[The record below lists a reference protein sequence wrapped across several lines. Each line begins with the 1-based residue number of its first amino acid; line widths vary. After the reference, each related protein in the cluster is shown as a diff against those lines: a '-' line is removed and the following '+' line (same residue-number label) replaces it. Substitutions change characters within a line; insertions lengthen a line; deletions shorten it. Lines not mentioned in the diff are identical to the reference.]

1 MEPDCLSP
9 LPAVTIQS
17 LGGEAGVRKL
27 VILEVHMNFQPKG
40 IIPAM
45 VTPVTADG
53 KINVEALKKLTNY
66 LIEGGVHGLFP
77 VGSQGE
83 FYALTFEEKKRVT
96 EVVVEEAR
104 GRVPVYAGT
113 GAITTR
119 EAIALT
125 KMAEAAGVSAVSVI
139 TPFFIR
145 PSEGELFDYY
155 SAVAKATRLPVLLY
169 NNPQRTGINISA
181 EFVARACQVENI
193 VGIKDS
199 SGDLTLT
206 AEYIRRTKERFSV
219 LAGRDTLIYGT
230 LCYGGKGAIAATA
243 NVAPKVVVEIYEA
256 FKAGDWKRSL
266 EAQFRLA
273 PLRLAFD
280 LGTFPV
286 VIKEALNL
294 IGIDAGV
301 GVPPVGGI
309 NPAAKEEL
317 RGILRNMGLLQ

>member
-1 MEPDCLSP
+1 MD
-9 LPAVTIQS
+9 
-17 LGGEAGVRKL
+17 
-27 VILEVHMNFQPKG
+27 FQPRG

-45 VTPVTADG
+45 VTPVTPGG
-53 KINVEALKKLTNY
+53 KINVEALRKLTDY
-66 LIEGGVHGLFP
+66 LIKGGVHGLFP

-83 FYALTFEEKKRVT
+83 FYALTFEEKKRVI
-96 EVVVEEAR
+96 EVVVEETKR
-104 GRVPVYAGT
+104 RVPVYAGT
-113 GAITTR
+113 GAVTTR

-125 KMAEAAGVSAVSVI
+125 KMAEEAGVSAVSI
-139 TPFFIR
+139 LTPFFIR
-145 PSEGELFDYY
+145 PNEEELFEHY
-155 SAVAKATRLPVLLY
+155 SAIAKATRLPVLLY
-169 NNPQRTGINISA
+169 NNPQRTGVNISP
-181 EFVARACQVENI
+181 EFVARASRVENI

-199 SGDLTLT
+199 SGDLTIT
-206 AEYIRRTKERFSV
+206 SEYIRRTNEKFSV

-256 FKAGDWKRSL
+256 FQAGDWKRSL

-294 IGIDAGV
+294 IGIDAGI
-301 GVPPVGGI
+301 GIPPVGGI
-309 NPAAKEEL
+309 APKAKAEL
-317 RGILRNMGLLQ
+317 KKILENMELL

>member
-1 MEPDCLSP
+1 MD
-9 LPAVTIQS
+9 
-17 LGGEAGVRKL
+17 
-27 VILEVHMNFQPKG
+27 FQPRG

-45 VTPVTADG
+45 VTPITKEG
-53 KINVEALKKLTNY
+53 KINEETLRKLTNY
-66 LIEGGVHGLFP
+66 LIQGGVHGLFP

-83 FYALTFEEKKRVT
+83 FYALTFDEKKRVIET
-96 EVVVEEAR
+96 VADETR
-104 GRVPVYAGT
+104 GRIPVYAGT

-119 EAIALT
+119 EAVALT
-125 KMAEAAGVSAVSVI
+125 QMAEKAGANAVSVI
-139 TPFFIR
+139 TPFFIK
-145 PSEGELFDYY
+145 PSEAELWEFYTTI
-155 SAVAKATRLPVLLY
+155 AKSTRLPVLLY
-169 NNPQRTGINISA
+169 GNPGRTGVSISPD
-181 EFVARACQVENI
+181 FVVRASKIDNI

-206 AEYIRRTKERFSV
+206 AEYIRRTDQRFSV

-243 NVAPKVVVEIYEA
+243 NVAPKVIVEIYEA
-256 FKAGDWKRSL
+256 FMAGDHKRAL
-266 EAQFRLA
+266 AAQYRLA

-301 GVPPVGGI
+301 GIPPVGGMK
-309 NPAAKEEL
+309 PEAKKELEE
-317 RGILRNMGLLQ
+317 ILRNMGLL

>member
-1 MEPDCLSP
+1 MS
-9 LPAVTIQS
+9 
-17 LGGEAGVRKL
+17 
-27 VILEVHMNFQPKG
+27 FQPKG
-40 IIPAM
+40 IVPAM
-45 VTPVTADG
+45 VTPITSDG
-53 KINVEALKKLTNY
+53 KINVEALRKLTRY

-83 FYALTFEEKKRVT
+83 FYALTFEEKKKVIET
-96 EVVVEEAR
+96 VVEETR

-119 EAIALT
+119 EAVALT
-125 KMAEAAGVSAVSVI
+125 QMAESAGVAAVSVL
-139 TPFFIR
+139 TPYFIH
-145 PSEGELFDYY
+145 PNENELFEFY
-155 SAVAKATRLPVLLY
+155 SAVAKSTRLPVLLY
-169 NNPQRTGINISA
+169 NNPGRTGVNLSA
-181 EFVARACQVENI
+181 NFAVRASSIDNI

-206 AEYIRRTKERFSV
+206 AEYIRRTGKTFSV

-243 NVAPKVVVEIYEA
+243 NVAPRVIVEIYEA
-256 FKAGDWKRSL
+256 FMAGDMKRSL

-273 PLRLAFD
+273 PLRMAFE

-294 IGIDAGV
+294 IGIEAGV
-301 GVPPVGGI
+301 GISPVGGI
-309 NPAAKEEL
+309 KPQAKDEL
-317 RGILRNMGLLQ
+317 KKILNEMRLIR

>member
-1 MEPDCLSP
+1 M
-9 LPAVTIQS
+9 T
-17 LGGEAGVRKL
+17 
-27 VILEVHMNFQPKG
+27 FQPKG

-45 VTPVTADG
+45 VTPITSDG
-53 KINVEALKKLTNY
+53 KINVAALRKLTNY

-83 FYALTFEEKKRVT
+83 FYALTFEEKKKVI
-96 EVVVEEAR
+96 EVVVEETR
-104 GRVPVYAGT
+104 GRVPIYAGT

-125 KMAEAAGVSAVSVI
+125 QMAEAVGVSAVSVL
-139 TPFFIR
+139 TPFFIH
-145 PSEGELFDYY
+145 PNEAELFEFY
-155 SAVAKATRLPVLLY
+155 SAIAKATRLPVLLY
-169 NNPQRTGINISA
+169 NNPGRTGVTISA
-181 EFVARACQVENI
+181 NFVVRASQVENI

-206 AEYIRRTKERFSV
+206 SEYIRRTDETFSV

-243 NVAPKVVVEIYEA
+243 NVAPKVIVEIYEA

-301 GVPPVGGI
+301 GIPPVGGI
-309 NPAAKEEL
+309 NPKAKEEL
-317 RGILRNMGLLQ
+317 KEILKNMGLL

>member
-1 MEPDCLSP
+1 MD
-9 LPAVTIQS
+9 
-17 LGGEAGVRKL
+17 
-27 VILEVHMNFQPKG
+27 FQPRG

-45 VTPVTADG
+45 VTPVTSDG
-53 KINVEALKKLTNY
+53 KINVEALRKLTNY
-66 LIEGGVHGLFP
+66 LIKGGVHGLFP

-83 FYALTFEEKKRVT
+83 FYALTFEEKKRVI
-96 EVVVEEAR
+96 EVIVEETKR
-104 GRVPVYAGT
+104 RVPVYAGT
-113 GAITTR
+113 GAVTTR

-125 KMAEAAGVSAVSVI
+125 KMAEEAGVSAVSI
-139 TPFFIR
+139 LTPFFIR
-145 PSEGELFDYY
+145 PNEEELFEHY
-155 SAVAKATRLPVLLY
+155 SAIAKATRLPVLLY
-169 NNPQRTGINISA
+169 NNPQRTGVNISP
-181 EFVARACQVENI
+181 EFVARASRVENI

-206 AEYIRRTKERFSV
+206 SEYIRRTNEKFSV

-256 FKAGDWKRSL
+256 FQAGDWKRSL

-294 IGIDAGV
+294 IGIDAGI
-301 GVPPVGGI
+301 GIPPVGGI
-309 NPAAKEEL
+309 APKAKAEL
-317 RGILRNMGLLQ
+317 KKILENMELL

>member
-1 MEPDCLSP
+1 M
-9 LPAVTIQS
+9 
-17 LGGEAGVRKL
+17 K
-27 VILEVHMNFQPKG
+27 FQPRG

-45 VTPVTADG
+45 VTPFSKEG
-53 KINVEALKKLTNY
+53 KINVAALRKLTNY

-83 FYALTFEEKKRVT
+83 FYALTLEEKKLVIET
-96 EVVVEEAR
+96 VVEEAR

-125 KMAEAAGVSAVSVI
+125 KMAEAVGVSAVSVL
-139 TPFFIR
+139 TPFFIH
-145 PSEGELFDYY
+145 PNETELFEFY
-155 SAVAKATRLPVLLY
+155 SAIAKSTKLPVLLY
-169 NNPQRTGINISA
+169 NNPGRTGVNISSN
-181 EFVARACQVENI
+181 FVVRASKVENI

-206 AEYIRRTKERFSV
+206 AEYIRRAGETFSV

-243 NVAPKVVVEIYEA
+243 NVAPKVIVEIYEA
-256 FKAGDWKRSL
+256 FMAGDHKRALS
-266 EAQFRLA
+266 AQYRLA

-301 GVPPVGGI
+301 GISPVGGMK
-309 NPAAKEEL
+309 PEAKEEL
-317 RGILRNMGLLQ
+317 KEILKEMELL

>member
-1 MEPDCLSP
+1 MD
-9 LPAVTIQS
+9 
-17 LGGEAGVRKL
+17 
-27 VILEVHMNFQPKG
+27 FQPKG

-45 VTPVTADG
+45 VTPITGDG
-53 KINVEALKKLTNY
+53 KINTEALRKLTNY

-83 FYALTFEEKKRVT
+83 FYALTFEEKKKVL
-96 EVVVEEAR
+96 EVVVDETR

-119 EAIALT
+119 EAVALT
-125 KMAEAAGVSAVSVI
+125 KMAESVGASAVSVI
-139 TPFFIR
+139 TPFFVH
-145 PSEGELFDYY
+145 PSDAELLEYY
-155 SAVAKATRLPVLLY
+155 TAVAKSTRLPVLLY
-169 NNPQRTGINISA
+169 NNPGRTGVNISA
-181 EFVARACQVENI
+181 DFVVKASKVDNI

-206 AEYIRRTKERFSV
+206 AEYIRRTGETFSV

-243 NVAPKVVVEIYEA
+243 NVAPKIIVEIYEA
-256 FKAGDWKRSL
+256 FMAGDMKRSL

-286 VIKEALNL
+286 VIKEALTL
-294 IGIDAGV
+294 IDIEAGV
-301 GVPPVGGI
+301 GIPPVGGMK
-309 NPAAKEEL
+309 PEAKAEL
-317 RGILRNMGLLQ
+317 KEILKNMGLLR

>member
-1 MEPDCLSP
+1 MGS
-9 LPAVTIQS
+9 ISHQ
-17 LGGEAGVRKL
+17 EAY
-27 VILEVHMNFQPKG
+27 MNFQPKG

-45 VTPVTADG
+45 VTPITNEG
-53 KINVEALKKLTNY
+53 KINESALRKLTNY
-66 LIEGGVHGLFP
+66 LIDGGVHGLFP

-83 FYALTFEEKKRVT
+83 FYALTFEEKKRII
-96 EVVVEEAR
+96 EIVVDETR

-119 EAIALT
+119 DAVALT
-125 KMAEAAGVSAVSVI
+125 QMAESAGVDAVSVV
-139 TPFFIR
+139 TPYFIKPNDSELMEFFT
-145 PSEGELFDYY
+145 
-155 SAVAKATRLPVLLY
+155 AVAKATRLPVLLY
-169 NNPQRTGINISA
+169 NNVGRTGVNISA
-181 EFVARACQVENI
+181 DFVVKASKIENI

-206 AEYIRRTKERFSV
+206 AEYIRRTDEKFSV

-243 NVAPKVVVEIYEA
+243 NVAPKVIVEIFEA
-256 FKAGDWKRSL
+256 FMAGDHKRAL
-266 EAQFRLA
+266 AAQYRLA

-294 IGIDAGV
+294 LGIEAGV
-301 GVPPVGGI
+301 GLPPVGGI
-309 NPAAKEEL
+309 SPKAKEEL
-317 RGILRNMGLLQ
+317 REILRKMELL

>member
-1 MEPDCLSP
+1 
-9 LPAVTIQS
+9 
-17 LGGEAGVRKL
+17 
-27 VILEVHMNFQPKG
+27 MNFQPKG

-45 VTPVTADG
+45 VSPVASNG
-53 KINVEALKKLTNY
+53 KINVAALRKLTNY
-66 LIEGGVHGLFP
+66 LIKGGVHGLFP

-83 FYALTFEEKKRVT
+83 FYALAFEEKKRII
-96 EVVVEEAR
+96 EVVVEETR

-113 GAITTR
+113 GAVTTR
-119 EAIALT
+119 ETIALT
-125 KMAEAAGVSAVSVI
+125 KMAEAAGVSAVSI
-139 TPFFIR
+139 LTPFFIR
-145 PSEGELFDYY
+145 PNEDELFEHYRTI
-155 SAVAKATRLPVLLY
+155 AKATRLPVLLY
-169 NNPQRTGINISA
+169 NNPQRTGVPISA
-181 EFVARACQVENI
+181 DFVVRASKIENI

-206 AEYIRRTKERFSV
+206 SEYIRKTGGKFSV

-256 FKAGDWKRSL
+256 FQAGDWKRSL
-266 EAQFRLA
+266 KAQFRLA

-301 GVPPVGGI
+301 GIPPVGGI
-309 NPAAKEEL
+309 TPKAKVDLKEILKNMEL
-317 RGILRNMGLLQ
+317 L

>member
-1 MEPDCLSP
+1 MAFSHCP
-9 LPAVTIQS
+9 LLNINYH
-17 LGGEAGVRKL
+17 
-27 VILEVHMNFQPKG
+27 LEEKMNFQPKG
-40 IIPAM
+40 IVPAM
-45 VTPVTADG
+45 VTPITSEG
-53 KINVEALKKLTNY
+53 KINVEALRKLTNY
-66 LIEGGVHGLFP
+66 LIGGGVHGLFP

-83 FYALTFEEKKRVT
+83 FYALTFEEKKKVI
-96 EVVVEEAR
+96 EVVVEETR

-119 EAIALT
+119 DAIALT
-125 KMAEAAGVSAVSVI
+125 KMAEAAGASAVSVI
-139 TPFFIR
+139 TPYFIHPNDTELMEFFTAI
-145 PSEGELFDYY
+145 
-155 SAVAKATRLPVLLY
+155 AKSTKLPLLLY

-181 EFVARACQVENI
+181 DFVARASKVDNI

-206 AEYIRRTKERFSV
+206 AEYIRRTDEKFSV

-243 NVAPKVVVEIYEA
+243 NVAPKVIVEIYEA
-256 FKAGDWKRSL
+256 FRAGDWRRSL

-286 VIKEALNL
+286 VIKETLNL

-301 GVPPVGGI
+301 GIPPVGGLA
-309 NPAAKEEL
+309 PRPK
-317 RGILRNMGLLQ
+317 RS

>member
-1 MEPDCLSP
+1 M
-9 LPAVTIQS
+9 T
-17 LGGEAGVRKL
+17 
-27 VILEVHMNFQPKG
+27 FQPKG

-45 VTPVTADG
+45 VTPFTSDG
-53 KINVEALKKLTNY
+53 KINVAALRKLTNY
-66 LIEGGVHGLFP
+66 LIDGGVHGLFP

-83 FYALTFEEKKRVT
+83 FYALTYDEKKKVIET
-96 EVVVEEAR
+96 VVEETR

-125 KMAEAAGVSAVSVI
+125 KMAEAAGVSAASVL
-139 TPFFIR
+139 TPFFIH
-145 PSEGELFDYY
+145 PNENELFEFY
-155 SAVAKATRLPVLLY
+155 SAIAKSTRLPLLLY
-169 NNPQRTGINISA
+169 NNPGRTGVSISA
-181 EFVARACQVENI
+181 NFVVRAAKIDNI
-193 VGIKDS
+193 VGVKDS

-206 AEYIRRTKERFSV
+206 AEYIRRTDRTFSV

-230 LCYGGKGAIAATA
+230 LCYGGKGSIAATA
-243 NVAPKVVVEIYEA
+243 NVAPKVLVEIYEA
-256 FKAGDWKRSL
+256 FKAGDMKRSL

-309 NPAAKEEL
+309 NPEAKEEL
-317 RGILRNMGLLQ
+317 KKILKEMGLLN

>member
-1 MEPDCLSP
+1 MAFE
-9 LPAVTIQS
+9 
-17 LGGEAGVRKL
+17 
-27 VILEVHMNFQPKG
+27 PKG

-45 VTPVTADG
+45 VTPITSEG
-53 KINVEALKKLTNY
+53 KINVGALRKLTNY

-83 FYALTFEEKKRVT
+83 FYALNFEEKKKVIET
-96 EVVVEEAR
+96 VIEETR

-125 KMAEAAGVSAVSVI
+125 QMAEAAGVSAVSVI
-139 TPFFIR
+139 TPFFIS
-145 PSEGELFDYY
+145 PNENELYEFY
-155 SAVAKATRLPVLLY
+155 SAIAKSTRLPILLY
-169 NNPQRTGINISA
+169 NNPGRTGVNMSVNFIL
-181 EFVARACQVENI
+181 RASKIENI

-199 SGDLTLT
+199 SGDMTLM
-206 AEYIRRTKERFSV
+206 AECIRRADKGFSV
-219 LAGRDTLIYGT
+219 LSGRDTLIYGV
-230 LCYGGKGAIAATA
+230 LCYGGKGGIAATA
-243 NVAPKVVVEIYEA
+243 NVAPKIVAEIYDA
-256 FKAGDWKRSL
+256 FVAGDLKRSL

-301 GVPPVGGI
+301 GIAPVGGI
-309 NPAAKEEL
+309 KPEAKEEL
-317 RGILRNMGLLQ
+317 KKILKGMGLLS

>member
-1 MEPDCLSP
+1 MD
-9 LPAVTIQS
+9 
-17 LGGEAGVRKL
+17 
-27 VILEVHMNFQPKG
+27 FQPKG

-45 VTPVTADG
+45 VTPVTRDG
-53 KINVEALKKLTNY
+53 KINVSALRKLTNY

-83 FYALTFEEKKRVT
+83 FYALTFEEKKLVIET
-96 EVVVEEAR
+96 VVEETR

-119 EAIALT
+119 EAIVLT
-125 KMAEAAGVSAVSVI
+125 KMAENAGVNAVSVL
-139 TPFFIR
+139 TPFFIH
-145 PSEGELFDYY
+145 PNETELFDFY
-155 SAVAKATRLPVLLY
+155 SAIARSTRLPMLLY
-169 NNPQRTGINISA
+169 NNPGRTGVNLSA
-181 EFVARACQVENI
+181 NFIVRASQVENI

-206 AEYIRRTKERFSV
+206 AEYIRRTDQRFSI

-243 NVAPKVVVEIYEA
+243 NVAPKVIVEIYEA
-256 FKAGDWKRSL
+256 FKAGDTKRSL

-294 IGIDAGV
+294 IGIDAGI
-301 GVPPVGGI
+301 GIPPVGEI
-309 NPAAKEEL
+309 TSKAKEEL
-317 RGILRNMGLLQ
+317 KEILRNMELLE

>member
-1 MEPDCLSP
+1 M
-9 LPAVTIQS
+9 T
-17 LGGEAGVRKL
+17 
-27 VILEVHMNFQPKG
+27 FQPKG

-45 VTPVTADG
+45 VTPFTSDG
-53 KINVEALKKLTNY
+53 KINVGALRKLTNY
-66 LIEGGVHGLFP
+66 LIDGGVHGLFP

-83 FYALTFEEKKRVT
+83 FYALTFDEKKKVIET
-96 EVVVEEAR
+96 VVEETR

-125 KMAEAAGVSAVSVI
+125 KMAEAAGVSAASVL
-139 TPFFIR
+139 TPFFIH
-145 PSEGELFDYY
+145 PNENELFDFY
-155 SAVAKATRLPVLLY
+155 SAIAKSTRLPLLLY
-169 NNPQRTGINISA
+169 NNPGRTGVNISA
-181 EFVARACQVENI
+181 NFVVRASKIDNI
-193 VGIKDS
+193 VGVKDS

-206 AEYIRRTKERFSV
+206 AEYIRRTDETFSV

-230 LCYGGKGAIAATA
+230 LCYGGKGSIAATA
-243 NVAPKVVVEIYEA
+243 NVAPKILVEIYEA
-256 FKAGDWKRSL
+256 FKAGDMKRSL

-294 IGIDAGV
+294 LGIDAGV

-309 NPAAKEEL
+309 KPEAKEEL
-317 RGILRNMGLLQ
+317 KKILKEMGLLN

>member
-1 MEPDCLSP
+1 M
-9 LPAVTIQS
+9 V
-17 LGGEAGVRKL
+17 
-27 VILEVHMNFQPKG
+27 FQPKG

-45 VTPVTADG
+45 VTPITADG
-53 KINVEALKKLTNY
+53 KINEASLRKLTNY

-77 VGSQGE
+77 IGSQGE
-83 FYALTFEEKKRVT
+83 FYALTFEEKKKVI
-96 EVVVEEAR
+96 EVVVDEAR

-119 EAIALT
+119 EAIRLT
-125 KMAEAAGVSAVSVI
+125 QMAESAGVSAVSVI

-145 PSEGELFDYY
+145 PSDEELLQFYTDI
-155 SAVAKATRLPVLLY
+155 AKSTKLPVLLY
-169 NNPQRTGINISA
+169 NNPPRTGVTITAN
-181 EFVARACQVENI
+181 FVVRASKVENI

-199 SGDLTLT
+199 SGDLSLT
-206 AEYIRRTKERFSV
+206 AEYIRRAGEGFSV

-256 FKAGDWKRSL
+256 FMAGDWKRSL
-266 EAQFRLA
+266 DAQYRLA

-286 VIKEALNL
+286 VIKEALTL

-301 GVPPVGGI
+301 GVAPVGGMK
-309 NPAAKEEL
+309 PEAKEEL
-317 RGILRNMGLLQ
+317 KNILKNMGLMK